1 MENYQ
6 RCLICGTFFVAEK
19 NEQADLVICSVC
31 EFKKYRRCFV
41 CGEYISV
48 ESEDK
53 IECTKCNSKYLD
65 CDSDINLYL
74 E

>member
-1 MENYQ
+1 ME
-6 RCLICGTFFVAEK
+6 LFFVAEK
-19 NEQADLVICSVC
+19 DEQTDLAICSVC
-31 EFKKYRRCFV
+31 EFKRYRRCFV